1 MGWDRIE
8 ENWKLARSRAG
19 SLWLRLTDDDLDA
32 IGGKRERLVKRLGER
47 YGRSGTA
54 AANQAMEVDWFASTF
69 REKDFL
75 PLPRGARF

>member
-8 ENWKLARSRAG
+8 TNWKLARSRAG

-32 IGGKRERLVKRLGER
+32 IHGNREQLVKRLGEL
-47 YGRSGTA
+47 YGHSTKETA
-54 AANQAMEVDWFASTF
+54 LQAVEVEWFASTF

-75 PLPRGARF
+75 PVPHGSWG